1 MLKEAGNERMTMHFK
16 ATPRQIIPVLVA
28 LVLSGILTFGLQA
41 SKTQVAAITVFPE
54 TPSGA
59 TLNASIF
66 VVMMAVAAT
75 LIYLLVR
82 YKRKRMVKYLIT
94 GAMLFVA
101 FFLLNWYSELYA
113 TQLSPIIDVYGY
125 GWVGLTGLLSVLLLV
140 GLHRGPE
147 STRLLSVTIIGSLT
161 GTFLGASIPTMTAI
175 VLLVA
180 LAVYDLI
187 SVYRG
192 PIGKI
197 AEMADLEEFKGAV
210 LTVGDLTIGMGDLV
224 FYSMLVSNA
233 MINFGALAYLGG
245 FAGVLIGSF
254 LGFKMLERREVFP
267 GLPFAICFGLAAM
280 IILGQL
286 QMWLRL

>member
-1 MLKEAGNERMTMHFK
+1 VTTHFK
-16 ATPRQIIPVLVA
+16 ATPSQIIPVLAA
-28 LVLSGILTFGLQA
+28 LSLSGVLTYGLQA
-41 SKTQVAAITVFPE
+41 SKAEITAITIFPE

-59 TLNASIF
+59 TLNASFF

-75 LIYLLVR
+75 LIYLLV
-82 YKRKRMVKYLIT
+82 KHQKKRMVKYLMT
-94 GAMLFVA
+94 GAILFVA

-113 TQLSPIIDVYGY
+113 TQLSPILDVYGY
-125 GWVGLTGLLSVLLLV
+125 GWIGLTGIISALLLV
-140 GLHRGPE
+140 GLNRGPQGI
-147 STRLLSVTIIGSLT
+147 RILSITIIGSLT
-161 GTFLGASIPTMTAI
+161 GTFLGASVPTMTAI
-175 VLLVA
+175 VLLAA
-180 LAVYDLI
+180 LAVYDLV

-224 FYSMLVSNA
+224 FYSMLTSNA
-233 MINFGALAYLGG
+233 MVNFGTLSYLGA
-245 FAGVLIGSF
+245 FAGVLIGSY

-267 GLPFAICFGLAAM
+267 GLPFAICIGLAAM

-286 QMWLRL
+286 QTWLRF

>member
-1 MLKEAGNERMTMHFK
+1 MTTHFK
-16 ATPRQIIPVLVA
+16 ATPGQIIPVLAA
-28 LVLSGILTFGLQA
+28 LLLSGVLTYGLQA
-41 SKTQVAAITVFPE
+41 SKAEVAAITIFPE

-59 TLNASIF
+59 TLNASFF

-75 LIYLLVR
+75 LIYLLV
-82 YKRKRMVKYLIT
+82 KRRKKRMVKYLIT
-94 GAMLFVA
+94 GAILFVA

-113 TQLSPIIDVYGY
+113 AELSPILDVYGY
-125 GWVGLTGLLSVLLLV
+125 SWIGLTGIVSVLLLI
-140 GLHRGPE
+140 GLNKGPQ
-147 STRLLSVTIIGSLT
+147 SVRILSITIIGSLT

-175 VLLVA
+175 VLLAA
-180 LAVYDLI
+180 LAVYDLV

-224 FYSMLVSNA
+224 FYSMLTSNA
-233 MINFGALAYLGG
+233 MVNFGTLSYLGA
-245 FAGVLIGSF
+245 FAGVLIGSY

-267 GLPFAICFGLAAM
+267 GLPFAICIGLAAM

-286 QMWLRL
+286 QTWLRL

>member
-1 MLKEAGNERMTMHFK
+1 MTTHFK
-16 ATPRQIIPVLVA
+16 ATPGQIIPVLAA
-28 LVLSGILTFGLQA
+28 LLLSGVLTYGLQA
-41 SKTQVAAITVFPE
+41 SKAEIAAITIFPE

-59 TLNASIF
+59 TLNASFF

-75 LIYLLVR
+75 LIYLLVK
-82 YKRKRMVKYLIT
+82 YQKKRIVKYLIT
-94 GAMLFVA
+94 GAILFVA

-113 TQLSPIIDVYGY
+113 TQLSPILDVYGY
-125 GWVGLTGLLSVLLLV
+125 GWIGLTGIISALLLV
-140 GLHRGPE
+140 GLNRGPQGI
-147 STRLLSVTIIGSLT
+147 RILSITIIGSLT

-175 VLLVA
+175 VLLAA
-180 LAVYDLI
+180 LAVYDLV

-224 FYSMLVSNA
+224 FYSMLTSNA
-233 MINFGALAYLGG
+233 MVNFGTLSYLGA
-245 FAGVLIGSF
+245 FAGVLIGSY

-267 GLPFAICFGLAAM
+267 GLPFAICIGLAAM

-286 QMWLRL
+286 QAWLRF

>member
-1 MLKEAGNERMTMHFK
+1 MTTHFK
-16 ATPRQIIPVLVA
+16 ATPGQIIPVIAA
-28 LVLSGILTFGLQA
+28 LLLSGVLTFGLQA
-41 SKTQVAAITVFPE
+41 SKAEVPAITVFPE

-59 TLNASIF
+59 TLNASLF

-75 LIYLLVR
+75 LIYLLVK
-82 YKRKRMVKYLIT
+82 YQRKQIVKYLIT
-94 GAMLFVA
+94 GAMFLLA

-113 TQLSPIIDVYGY
+113 TQLSPILDVYGY
-125 GWVGLTGLLSVLLLV
+125 GWVGLTGLSSALLLM
-140 GLHRGPE
+140 GLHKGPQ
-147 STRLLSVTIIGSLT
+147 SIRLLSVTIVGSLT

-175 VLLVA
+175 VLLGA
-180 LAVYDLI
+180 LAVYDLV

-233 MINFGALAYLGG
+233 MVNFGTLAYLGG
-245 FAGVLIGSF
+245 SAGVVVGSY

-267 GLPFAICFGLAAM
+267 GLPLAISCGLAAM
-280 IILGQL
+280 IILGTL

>member
-1 MLKEAGNERMTMHFK
+1 MTTHFK
-16 ATPRQIIPVLVA
+16 ATPGQIIPVLAA
-28 LVLSGILTFGLQA
+28 LLLSGVLTYGLQT
-41 SKTQVAAITVFPE
+41 SKAEIAAITIFPE

-59 TLNASIF
+59 TLNASFF

-75 LIYLLVR
+75 MIYLLVK
-82 YKRKRMVKYLIT
+82 YQKKRIVKYLIT
-94 GAMLFVA
+94 GAILFVA

-113 TQLSPIIDVYGY
+113 TQLSPILDVYGY
-125 GWVGLTGLLSVLLLV
+125 GWIGLTGIISALLLV
-140 GLHRGPE
+140 GLNRGPQGI
-147 STRLLSVTIIGSLT
+147 RILSITIIGSLT

-175 VLLVA
+175 VLLAA
-180 LAVYDLI
+180 LAVYDLV

-197 AEMADLEEFKGAV
+197 AEMADLEEFQGAV

-224 FYSMLVSNA
+224 FYSMLTSNA
-233 MINFGALAYLGG
+233 MVNFGALSYLGA
-245 FAGVLIGSF
+245 FAGVLIGSY

-267 GLPFAICFGLAAM
+267 GLPFAICIGLAAM

-286 QMWLRL
+286 QTWLRL

>member
-1 MLKEAGNERMTMHFK
+1 VTTHFK
-16 ATPRQIIPVLVA
+16 ATPGQIIPVLAA
-28 LVLSGILTFGLQA
+28 LLLSGVLTYGLQT
-41 SKTQVAAITVFPE
+41 SKAEIAAITIFPE

-59 TLNASIF
+59 TLNASFF

-75 LIYLLVR
+75 LIYLLVK
-82 YKRKRMVKYLIT
+82 YQKKRIVKYLIT
-94 GAMLFVA
+94 GAILFVA

-113 TQLSPIIDVYGY
+113 TQLSPILDVYGY
-125 GWVGLTGLLSVLLLV
+125 GWIGLTGIISALLLV
-140 GLHRGPE
+140 GLNRGPQGI
-147 STRLLSVTIIGSLT
+147 RILSITIIGSLT

-175 VLLVA
+175 VLLAA
-180 LAVYDLI
+180 LAVYDLV

-224 FYSMLVSNA
+224 FYSMLTSNA
-233 MINFGALAYLGG
+233 MVNFGTLSYLGA
-245 FAGVLIGSF
+245 FAGVLIGSY

-267 GLPFAICFGLAAM
+267 GLPFAICIGLAAM

-286 QMWLRL
+286 QTWLRL

>member
-1 MLKEAGNERMTMHFK
+1 MTTHFK
-16 ATPRQIIPVLVA
+16 AAPSQIIPVLAA
-28 LVLSGILTFGLQA
+28 LLLSGALTLGLQA
-41 SKTQVAAITVFPE
+41 SESEVIAITVFPE

-59 TLNASIF
+59 TLNASVF
-66 VVMMAVAAT
+66 VLMMAVAAT
-75 LIYLLVR
+75 LIYLLVK
-82 YKRKRMVKYLIT
+82 YQRKQLVKYLIT
-94 GAMLFVA
+94 GALFLVA

-113 TQLSPIIDVYGY
+113 MQLSPILDVYGY
-125 GWVGLTGLLSVLLLV
+125 GWIGLTGLSSALLLV
-140 GLHRGPE
+140 GLHKGPQ
-147 STRLLSVTIIGSLT
+147 SIRLLSVTIVGSLT

-175 VLLVA
+175 VLLAA
-180 LAVYDLI
+180 LAVYDLV

-197 AEMADLEEFKGAV
+197 AEMADLEDFKGAV

-233 MINFGALAYLGG
+233 MVNFGALAYLGA
-245 FAGVLIGSF
+245 FAGVVIGSF

-267 GLPFAICFGLAAM
+267 GLPLAICFGLAAM

>member
-1 MLKEAGNERMTMHFK
+1 VTTHFK
-16 ATPRQIIPVLVA
+16 ATPGQIIPVLAA
-28 LVLSGILTFGLQA
+28 LLLSGVLTYGLQT
-41 SKTQVAAITVFPE
+41 SKAEIAAITIFPE

-59 TLNASIF
+59 TLNASFF

-75 LIYLLVR
+75 LIYLLVK
-82 YKRKRMVKYLIT
+82 YQKKRIVKYLIT
-94 GAMLFVA
+94 GAILFVA

-113 TQLSPIIDVYGY
+113 AQLSPILDVYGY
-125 GWVGLTGLLSVLLLV
+125 GWIGLTGIISALLLV
-140 GLHRGPE
+140 GLNRGPQGIQI
-147 STRLLSVTIIGSLT
+147 LSITIIGSLT

-175 VLLVA
+175 VLLAA
-180 LAVYDLI
+180 LAVYDLV

-224 FYSMLVSNA
+224 FCSMLTSNA
-233 MINFGALAYLGG
+233 MVNFGMLSYLGA
-245 FAGVLIGSF
+245 FAGVLIGSY

-267 GLPFAICFGLAAM
+267 GLPFAICIGLAAM

-286 QMWLRL
+286 QTWLRL

>member
-1 MLKEAGNERMTMHFK
+1 MTTHFK
-16 ATPRQIIPVLVA
+16 ATPGQIIPVLAA
-28 LVLSGILTFGLQA
+28 LLLSGVLTYGLQTSQA
-41 SKTQVAAITVFPE
+41 EIAAITIFPE

-59 TLNASIF
+59 TLNASFF

-75 LIYLLVR
+75 LIYLLVK
-82 YKRKRMVKYLIT
+82 YQKKRIVKYLIT
-94 GAMLFVA
+94 GAILFVA

-113 TQLSPIIDVYGY
+113 TQLSPILDVYGY
-125 GWVGLTGLLSVLLLV
+125 GWIGLTGIISALLLV
-140 GLHRGPE
+140 GLNRGPQGI
-147 STRLLSVTIIGSLT
+147 RILSITIIGSLT

-175 VLLVA
+175 VLLAA
-180 LAVYDLI
+180 LAVYDLV

-224 FYSMLVSNA
+224 FYSMLTSTA
-233 MINFGALAYLGG
+233 MVNFGTLSYLGA
-245 FAGVLIGSF
+245 FAGVLIGSY

-267 GLPFAICFGLAAM
+267 GLPFAICIGLAAM

-286 QMWLRL
+286 QTWLRL

>member
-1 MLKEAGNERMTMHFK
+1 MTTHFK
-16 ATPRQIIPVLVA
+16 ATPSQIIPVLAA
-28 LVLSGILTFGLQA
+28 LLLSGLLTYGLQA
-41 SKTQVAAITVFPE
+41 SKAEVAAITIFPE

-59 TLNASIF
+59 TLNASFF

-75 LIYLLVR
+75 LIYLLV
-82 YKRKRMVKYLIT
+82 KRQKKRIVKYLIT
-94 GAMLFVA
+94 GAILFVA

-113 TQLSPIIDVYGY
+113 TQLSPILDVYGY
-125 GWVGLTGLLSVLLLV
+125 GWIGLTGIVSVLLLV
-140 GLHRGPE
+140 GLNRGPQ
-147 STRLLSVTIIGSLT
+147 RIRILSITIIGSLT
-161 GTFLGASIPTMTAI
+161 GTFLGASIPTVTAI
-175 VLLVA
+175 VLLAA
-180 LAVYDLI
+180 LAVYDLV

-224 FYSMLVSNA
+224 FYSMLTSTA
-233 MINFGALAYLGG
+233 MVNFGTLSYVGA
-245 FAGVLIGSF
+245 FAGVLAGSY

-267 GLPFAICFGLAAM
+267 GLPFAICIGLAAM

-286 QMWLRL
+286 QTWLRL

>member
-1 MLKEAGNERMTMHFK
+1 MTARFK
-16 ATPRQIIPVLVA
+16 ATPGQVIPVLAA
-28 LVLSGILTFGLQA
+28 LLLSGVLTFALQA
-41 SKTQVAAITVFPE
+41 SNAEVVAITVFPE

-59 TLNASIF
+59 TLNASVF
-66 VVMMAVAAT
+66 VIMMAVAAT
-75 LIYLLVR
+75 LIYLLVK
-82 YKRKRMVKYLIT
+82 YQRKQTVKYLIT
-94 GAMLFVA
+94 GATFFVA

-125 GWVGLTGLLSVLLLV
+125 GWLGLTGLASALLLV
-140 GLHRGPE
+140 GLHRGPQ
-147 STRLLSVTIIGSLT
+147 SIRLLSVTIVGSLT

-175 VLLVA
+175 VLLIA
-180 LAVYDLI
+180 LAVYDLV

-197 AEMADLEEFKGAV
+197 AEMADLEDFKGAV

-233 MINFGALAYLGG
+233 MVNFGTLAYVGS
-245 FAGVLIGSF
+245 FAGVVVGSF

-267 GLPFAICFGLAAM
+267 GLPIAICFGLAAM
-280 IILGQL
+280 IILGQV
-286 QMWLRL
+286 QIWLRL

>member
-1 MLKEAGNERMTMHFK
+1 VTTHFK
-16 ATPRQIIPVLVA
+16 ATPGQIIPVLAA
-28 LVLSGILTFGLQA
+28 LLLSGVLTYGLQA
-41 SKTQVAAITVFPE
+41 SKAEIAAITIFPE

-59 TLNASIF
+59 TLNASFF

-75 LIYLLVR
+75 LIYLLVK
-82 YKRKRMVKYLIT
+82 YQKKRIVKYLIT
-94 GAMLFVA
+94 GAILFVA

-113 TQLSPIIDVYGY
+113 TQLSPILDVYGY
-125 GWVGLTGLLSVLLLV
+125 GWIGLTGIISALLLV
-140 GLHRGPE
+140 GLNRGPQGI
-147 STRLLSVTIIGSLT
+147 RILSITIIGSLT

-175 VLLVA
+175 VLLAA
-180 LAVYDLI
+180 LAVYDLV

-224 FYSMLVSNA
+224 FYSMLTSNA
-233 MINFGALAYLGG
+233 MVNFGTLSYLGA
-245 FAGVLIGSF
+245 FAGVLIGSY

-267 GLPFAICFGLAAM
+267 GLPFAICIGLAAM

-286 QMWLRL
+286 QAWLRF

>member
-1 MLKEAGNERMTMHFK
+1 MTTHFK
-16 ATPRQIIPVLVA
+16 ATPGQIIPVIAA
-28 LVLSGILTFGLQA
+28 LLLSGVLTFGLQA
-41 SKTQVAAITVFPE
+41 SNAEVPAITVFPE

-59 TLNASIF
+59 TLNASLF

-75 LIYLLVR
+75 LIYLLVK
-82 YKRKRMVKYLIT
+82 YQRKQIVKYLIT
-94 GAMLFVA
+94 GAMFLLA

-113 TQLSPIIDVYGY
+113 TQLSPILDVYGY
-125 GWVGLTGLLSVLLLV
+125 GWVGLTGLSSALLLM
-140 GLHRGPE
+140 GLHKGPQ
-147 STRLLSVTIIGSLT
+147 SIRLLSVTIVGSLT

-175 VLLVA
+175 VLLGA
-180 LAVYDLI
+180 LAVYDLV

-233 MINFGALAYLGG
+233 MVNFGTLAYLGG
-245 FAGVLIGSF
+245 SAGVVVGSY

-267 GLPFAICFGLAAM
+267 GLPLAISCGLAAM
-280 IILGQL
+280 IILGTL

>member
-1 MLKEAGNERMTMHFK
+1 MTARFK
-16 ATPRQIIPVLVA
+16 ATPGQVIPVLAA
-28 LVLSGILTFGLQA
+28 LLLSGVLTFGLQA
-41 SKTQVAAITVFPE
+41 SNAEVVAITVFPE

-59 TLNASIF
+59 TLNASVF
-66 VVMMAVAAT
+66 VIMMAVAAT
-75 LIYLLVR
+75 LIYLLVK
-82 YKRKRMVKYLIT
+82 YQRKQTVKYLIT
-94 GAMLFVA
+94 GATFFVA

-125 GWVGLTGLLSVLLLV
+125 GWLGLTGLASALLLV
-140 GLHRGPE
+140 GLHRGPQ
-147 STRLLSVTIIGSLT
+147 SIRLLSVTIVGSLT

-175 VLLVA
+175 VLLIA
-180 LAVYDLI
+180 LAVYDLV

-197 AEMADLEEFKGAV
+197 AEMADLEDFKGAV

-233 MINFGALAYLGG
+233 MVNFGTLAYVGS
-245 FAGVLIGSF
+245 FAGVVVGSF

-267 GLPFAICFGLAAM
+267 GLPIAICFGLVAM
-280 IILGQL
+280 IILGQV
-286 QMWLRL
+286 QIWLRL

>member
-1 MLKEAGNERMTMHFK
+1 MTTHFK
-16 ATPRQIIPVLVA
+16 ATPGQIIPVLAA
-28 LVLSGILTFGLQA
+28 LLLSGVLTYGLQT
-41 SKTQVAAITVFPE
+41 SKAEIAAITIFPE

-59 TLNASIF
+59 TLNASFF

-75 LIYLLVR
+75 LIYLLVK
-82 YKRKRMVKYLIT
+82 YQKKRIVKYLIT
-94 GAMLFVA
+94 GAILFVA

-113 TQLSPIIDVYGY
+113 TQLSPILDVYGY
-125 GWVGLTGLLSVLLLV
+125 GWIGLTGIISALLLV
-140 GLHRGPE
+140 GLNRGPQGIQI
-147 STRLLSVTIIGSLT
+147 LSITIIGSLT

-175 VLLVA
+175 VLLAA
-180 LAVYDLI
+180 LAVYDLV

-224 FYSMLVSNA
+224 FYSMLTSNA
-233 MINFGALAYLGG
+233 MVNFGTLSYLGA
-245 FAGVLIGSF
+245 FAGVLIGSY

-267 GLPFAICFGLAAM
+267 GLPFAICIGLAAM

-286 QMWLRL
+286 QTWLRL

>member
-1 MLKEAGNERMTMHFK
+1 MTTHFK
-16 ATPRQIIPVLVA
+16 ATPGQIIPVLAA
-28 LVLSGILTFGLQA
+28 LLLSGVLTYGLQT
-41 SKTQVAAITVFPE
+41 SKAEIAAITIFPE

-59 TLNASIF
+59 TLNASFF

-75 LIYLLVR
+75 LIYLLVK
-82 YKRKRMVKYLIT
+82 YQKKRIVKYLIT
-94 GAMLFVA
+94 GAILFVA

-113 TQLSPIIDVYGY
+113 TQLSPILDVYGY
-125 GWVGLTGLLSVLLLV
+125 GWIGLTGIISALLLV
-140 GLHRGPE
+140 GLNRG
-147 STRLLSVTIIGSLT
+147 SQGIRILSITIIGSLT

-175 VLLVA
+175 VLLAA
-180 LAVYDLI
+180 LAVYDLV

-224 FYSMLVSNA
+224 FYSMLTSNA
-233 MINFGALAYLGG
+233 MVNFGTLSYLGA
-245 FAGVLIGSF
+245 FAGVLIGSY

-267 GLPFAICFGLAAM
+267 GLPFAICIGLAAM

-286 QMWLRL
+286 QTWLRF